1 MSHSLYR
8 LRGKLFNTPQLMEAT
23 EFETIVEYINKRCE
37 DPSFEIGGG
46 PEGINGR
53 YSYNQ
58 DLQVAVMSIE
68 GPLSYKPV
76 TFMGMKCGGTD
87 YQTIKE
93 DFTYLAEQGV
103 RTVAFEVDS
112 PGGEAFQLFPT
123 AKYVREVANEY
134 GINILAYVDG
144 LSASAAYGFTAIA
157 DEVIVAPSSEVGS
170 IGVVVRLMNDSKAL
184 EKAGMQRTFVTAG
197 KSKVPFDEDGGFKED
212 FIQDIQ
218 SKVDVLYEEFTE
230 FVAMNRNISVETVR
244 STEAKT
250 FLPVEAIELGLID
263 RVMTVEE
270 FYTYLA
276 DEAQTNKGSEISMF
290 KNKLFN
296 LSEEETQDMTQLAEL
311 AAELEGAK
319 AQLATY
325 EAAVVELASIKE
337 LTGQMQAALEAKE
350 VALAEALEQVK
361 ELKASQEATKAQS
374 RKEKLSAVLAV
385 DKVESVQASL
395 ESLSDEAFETVVASF
410 ATQKDVI
417 SQSELM
423 TEVGGVSAED
433 DNSVAD
439 DAPTATEK
447 AILARLNTASK

>member
-37 DPSFEIGGG
+37 DDSFEVGGG
-46 PEGINGR
+46 PEESNSR

-103 RTVAFEVDS
+103 RTVAMEVDS

-123 AKYVREVANEY
+123 AKYIREVADQY
-134 GINILAYVDG
+134 GIKILAYVDG
-144 LSASAAYGFTAIA
+144 LSASAAYGLTSIA

-197 KSKVPFDEDGGFKED
+197 KSKVPFDEDGSFKEE

-230 FVAMNRNISVETVR
+230 FVALHRNISVETVR

-263 RVMTVEE
+263 RVMTVED

-290 KNKLFN
+290 KSKLFN
-296 LSEEETQDMTQLAEL
+296 LSKEENQDMTQLAEL

-319 AQLATY
+319 AQLANY

-361 ELKASQEATKAQS
+361 ELKASQEATKAQA
-374 RKEKLSAVLAV
+374 RKEKLSAVLAA
-385 DKVESVQASL
+385 DKIESVQASL
-395 ESLSDEAFETVVASF
+395 EALSDEAFETVVASF
-410 ATQKDVI
+410 SAQKAVI
-417 SQSELM
+417 SQSEMM
-423 TEVGGVSAED
+423 TEIGGASAEEET
-433 DNSVAD
+433 SVAD

-447 AILARLNTASK
+447 AIKARLNQASV